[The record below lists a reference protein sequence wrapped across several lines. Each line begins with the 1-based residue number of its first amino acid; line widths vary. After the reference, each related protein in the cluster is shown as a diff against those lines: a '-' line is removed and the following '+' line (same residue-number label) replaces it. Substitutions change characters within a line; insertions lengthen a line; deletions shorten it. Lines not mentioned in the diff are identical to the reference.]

1 MRWTAVLVAVVVVA
15 ASCATPEVGPR
26 QEMRIPLEDE
36 AFEITIVDRVNENGA
51 VASAWYVDPYTVL
64 GDSLNDIDID
74 LGGSGEVAVWRDQ
87 FGYDAVAVYTTWP
100 NCEWAPEIRV
110 DDDGDTIRLG
120 LRSFGDCGGDQDSMA
135 FVRTVGFFFSEDV
148 EPATVL
154 ASHEMVS

>member
-36 AFEITIVDRVNENGA
+36 AFEITIVERVNENGA

-64 GDSLNDIDID
+64 GDSLYDIDID
-74 LGGSGEVAVWRDQ
+74 LGGSGEVAVWRDR
-87 FGYDAVAVYTTWP
+87 FGYDVVVAYTTWP
-100 NCEWAPEIRV
+100 NCDWAPEIRV
-110 DDDGDTIRLG
+110 DDDGDIIRLA

-135 FVRTVGFFFSEDV
+135 FERAVAFRFSAGV

-154 ASHEMVS
+154 ATHEMVS